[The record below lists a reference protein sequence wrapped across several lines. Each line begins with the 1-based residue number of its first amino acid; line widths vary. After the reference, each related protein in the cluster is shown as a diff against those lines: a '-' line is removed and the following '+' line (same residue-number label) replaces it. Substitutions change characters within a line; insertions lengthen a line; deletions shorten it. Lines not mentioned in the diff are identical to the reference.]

1 MRRLSFL
8 QVELSDLQEY
18 NGLTYEE
25 YQTDRRVRR
34 EVERLVEN
42 LANACLDIVKIIL
55 AGENLEVPSTYSL
68 AFARLSEAGL
78 ISHDLA
84 KELAALARTRNVLAH
99 QYLDIK
105 WERLHH
111 FLRHGP
117 RLLARFVEIVERKLE
132 ESAEEA

>member
-8 QVELSDLQEY
+8 QVELSDLQGFS
-18 NGLTYEE
+18 GLTFEQ
-25 YQTDRRVRR
+25 YQTDRHTRR
-34 EVERLVEN
+34 EVERLIEN
-42 LANACLDIVKIIL
+42 LANACLDIAKIIL

-78 ISHDLA
+78 IPHDLA
-84 KELAALARTRNVLAH
+84 KELAALVRTRNVLAH

-111 FLRHGP
+111 FLQHGP
-117 RLLARFVEIVERKLE
+117 RLLAKFVEIVERKLE
-132 ESAEEA
+132 ENAEEV